1 MNTKT
6 FNLTRASIMIALAC
20 ALSFFKILELGN
32 GGSVTM
38 GSMVPIILISFILDK
53 RWGIATG
60 VIYSL
65 TQMLL
70 QGVAAPPTEDF
81 LNYMLVILLDYVLAF
96 SVLGMA
102 GTISSFI
109 KNKCFKVIFGTTMV
123 IFLRFVCHFLSGI
136 IIWDVYAPE
145 GQSVFLYSLLY
156 NGSYMLIEFIITLTV
171 MFLISNLT
179 YFKNL
184 IKN

>member
-1 MNTKT
+1 
-6 FNLTRASIMIALAC
+6 
-20 ALSFFKILELGN
+20 
-32 GGSVTM
+32 
-38 GSMVPIILISFILDK
+38 
-53 RWGIATG
+53 
-60 VIYSL
+60 
-65 TQMLL
+65 
-70 QGVAAPPTEDF
+70 
-81 LNYMLVILLDYVLAF
+81 MLVILLDYVLAF